1 MTWRLVTLLVVGTLT
16 LTACPQQGGSMTSG
30 ASEANTER
38 FTAEPAQPGAPQET
52 SSPSPS
58 PSLTEYRTESPEEE
72 PSIGE
77 PPPSDGG
84 TESDSCVP
92 GTWSVQMPPYVKSL
106 PIQGN
111 KRYLSGSY
119 IFTFDD
125 KFGFTARYDDVT
137 IRLRMQGNFV
147 DVHNTW
153 EETGTWVGGLEA
165 DAFDEAL
172 MVLGAPIAATAEES
186 MTVLGIDDAK
196 RLVYLTGT
204 TFNMLDAYGLINGKI
219 KTTQLSNDGS
229 AIQAVGEV
237 DCGLRV
243 MKIATLGPQTRQLT
257 LNKIS

>member
-1 MTWRLVTLLVVGTLT
+1 MALLVVGSLT

-30 ASEANTER
+30 SVEVSTER
-38 FTAEPAQPGAPQET
+38 FTAEPNQPPASREA
-52 SSPSPS
+52 
-58 PSLTEYRTESPEEE
+58 ESPTPDPTVTQFGSVSPEDE
-72 PSIGE
+72 PSRNDTPAG
-77 PPPSDGG
+77 SDV
-84 TESDSCVP
+84 TKADTCLP

-106 PIQGN
+106 PIQGK
-111 KRYLSGSY
+111 KRYLKGTY

-125 KFGFTARYDDVT
+125 KFGFSARLDDLA
-137 IRLRMQGNFV
+137 IRLSMKGNFV

-153 EETGTWVGGLEA
+153 EESGTWVGGLEA

-172 MVLGAPIAATAEES
+172 MVLGAPISATAEES
-186 MTVLGIDDAK
+186 MTVLGIEEAK

-204 TFNMLDAYGLINGKI
+204 SFRMLDAYGLIDGKI
-219 KTTQLSNDGS
+219 KTTQLSGDGS

-243 MKIATLGPQTRQLT
+243 MKIATVGPQTRQLT